1 MRLKPTCYLAQIPY
15 PDKFHFPPLPIKKK
29 KKKLFWISLKR
40 IRLPFCLQCNTEV
53 SALQLFPGLWNN
65 RR

>member
-29 KKKLFWISLKR
+29 KKAFLDFTEKNTSPILSAVQHR
-40 IRLPFCLQCNTEV
+40 GVSTAALPRPVE
-53 SALQLFPGLWNN
+53 
-65 RR
+65 